1 MSSQNCKNFMVKKIL
16 TFFIFWRLL
25 TIIFALIV
33 RPFIE
38 PRTLFMAGKFGISL
52 PYALH
57 VWGNFDGTHYLEIAR
72 RGYQTWEQGFFPLYP
87 LFVYLL
93 QKVTHLPYLLVAFI
107 ISNSSFFIACF
118 LFYKLLLIDHKEK
131 ISTLFF
137 LTVFLWPTSFF
148 YGAIYNDS
156 LFLVLTLCS
165 MYFARRKHWVL
176 SSVAAS
182 FATLARLNGL
192 ALVAFILAEYMEQ
205 KKIVFPFRTKDIF
218 AAGKDKLY
226 SVLLIPLFFIGY
238 LGFVHLRFGNWR
250 LLFTSMSIWGQDK
263 TVIPLQVVWRY
274 IKIVFLYPTFQFTYW
289 VAVIEFTAFLLYV
302 SMIIY
307 SYRKIR
313 WSYWIFF
320 VLSILI
326 PSLTGT
332 FQGMPR
338 YGLHLYPLFL
348 SLALFLEKKSL
359 SAKMIYFLIS
369 TLLLIFCLSFFTRG
383 HFIA

>member
-1 MSSQNCKNFMVKKIL
+1 MVKKIL
-16 TFFIFWRLL
+16 SFFVLWRFV
-25 TIIFALIV
+25 TFALALLA
-33 RPFIE
+33 RPFIL
-38 PRTLFMAGKFGISL
+38 PQTIFMAGKFRISL
-52 PYALH
+52 PYAIH
-57 VWGNFDGTHYLEIAR
+57 SWGNFDGVHYLEIAR

-87 LFVYLL
+87 LLIFIF
-93 QKVTHLPYLLVAFI
+93 QKATQLPYLLVAFI
-107 ISNSSFFIACF
+107 ISNLFFLTACF
-118 LFYKLLLIDHKEK
+118 LFYKLLQIDHKEK
-131 ISTLFF
+131 LSTLFF
-137 LTVFLWPTSFF
+137 LCVFLWPTSFF

-156 LFLVLTLCS
+156 LFLVLTLCT
-165 MYFARRKHWVL
+165 MYFARKKHWVF

-205 KKIVFPFRTKDIF
+205 KNIVFPFKRIDLIDAWKN
-218 AAGKDKLY
+218 KLF
-226 SVLLIPLFFIGY
+226 SVFFIPLFFIGY
-238 LGFVHLRFGNWR
+238 LVFIHLRFGSWK

-263 TVIPLQVVWRY
+263 TVFPLQVVWRY

-289 VAVIEFTAFLLYV
+289 VAVIEFSASLFYIF
-302 SMIIY
+302 MIIH

-320 VLSILI
+320 LLSVLI

-348 SLALFLEKKSL
+348 SLALFLDKRSL
-359 SAKMIYFLIS
+359 PLKVIYFLILF
-369 TLLLIFCLSFFTRG
+369 LLLIFCLSFFTRG
-383 HFIA
+383 YFIA